1 MSTQDNIERTKQAYA
16 AFANADVDG
25 ASRDM
30 SDDIEWTVP
39 GNSKVS
45 GTYRGKDEVLG
56 FWMELAGKSFTTE
69 PHHFLADGD
78 TVVVLTTTH
87 VDGETAEQAD
97 VLTFDGDTVV
107 KFRSIS
113 DTALGERIWGTK

>member
-16 AFANADVDG
+16 AFSNADVEG

-30 SDDIEWTVP
+30 SDDIEWTVS
-39 GNSKVS
+39 GNSKIS

-56 FWMELAGKSFTTE
+56 FWMELAGKSFRTA
-69 PHHFLADGD
+69 PHRFLGDGD

-87 VDGETAEQAD
+87 VEGESAEQAD
-97 VLTFDGDTVV
+97 VLTFADGKLVA
-107 KFRSIS
+107 FRSIG
-113 DTALGERIWGTK
+113 DTALAERIWGAR

>member
-1 MSTQDNIERTKQAYA
+1 MTTQENIERTKQAYA
-16 AFANADVDG
+16 AFGNADVDG
-25 ASRDM
+25 ATRDM

-39 GNSKVS
+39 GNSKIS
-45 GTYRGKDEVLG
+45 GTYRGKEEVLG

-69 PHHFLADGD
+69 PHQFLGDGD

-97 VLTFDGDTVV
+97 VLTFEGDKLV

-113 DTALGERIWGTK
+113 DTALGERVWGTK